1 MPKRVM
7 LASFVIA
14 CLTMPTSSQER
25 SGTSS
30 PAFAAVTIKLN
41 RSGARQRTIGFEPG
55 GRFIARNMP
64 VRFVIGRAYGEGTT
78 LPQYLMDGGPAWIE
92 SEPYDIEAVPE
103 TNALTGLAERE
114 RQAALL
120 GMLRAMLSDRFALRA
135 RWEPRER
142 NVYLLVRARTDGRLG
157 PAFTVA
163 SGDDCRPLLAPAIA
177 TNLPPCGA
185 GPMDQGVL
193 TGRGMTLP
201 DIARTLQ
208 FYLERPVIDRTTL
221 SGLFTFRLRFAL
233 DLPGIAGDGDTSIFT
248 ALPEQLG
255 LKVVA
260 DRQPVD
266 VLVIDAINRPTA
278 D

>member
-1 MPKRVM
+1 MRVI
-7 LASFVIA
+7 LASFLIA
-14 CLTMPTSSQER
+14 CMTMPMSSQDR
-25 SGTSS
+25 SG

-55 GRFIARNMP
+55 GRFVARNMP
-64 VRFVIGRAYGEGTT
+64 VRFVIGRAYGTGTT
-78 LPQYLMDGGPAWIE
+78 LPPYLMDGGPSWIE

-103 TNALTGLAERE
+103 PNALTGLGERE
-114 RQAALL
+114 RQDALL

-142 NVYLLVRARTDGRLG
+142 NVYLLVRARADGRLG
-157 PAFTVA
+157 PALTVA
-163 SGDDCRPLLAPAIA
+163 SGDDCRPLLSAAVA

-193 TGRGMTLP
+193 TGRRMSLP

-208 FYLERPVIDRTTL
+208 FYLERPVLDRTTL

-233 DLPGIAGDGDTSIFT
+233 DLPGVVGDGDTSIFT

-266 VLVIDAINRPTA
+266 VLVLDEITRPTS